1 LIREEG
7 RLTPSWHSSAQA
19 DLVLCAHL
27 SPHPNSDAAVPR
39 AHRTFWAPWLGGTS
53 LLFELSLISSIQR
66 ATQLLDAFQTIFL

>member
-1 LIREEG
+1 MLVMDTALIREEG

-53 LLFELSLISSIQR
+53 LLFEL
-66 ATQLLDAFQTIFL
+66 